1 MDKPEI
7 PHPLFRE
14 AIAAID
20 AGDTTAL
27 EQLLAQ
33 HPEIVSERLEV
44 PAEGY
49 FKQPYLL
56 WFIADNPIRTGTL
69 PNNITDIAAAIIR
82 AIQRHAPDTLQRQL
96 NYTLSLVA
104 TGNTVRECGVQL
116 PLMDLLLNA
125 GAVANGALSALA
137 HGNVSAAKH
146 LLEHGE
152 ALTLPVAACLGI
164 AGSVE
169 RLGPDASKEI
179 REVALAA
186 AAYYGQTNIIS
197 LLLQMEVDVNA
208 FPHAKCSFHSH
219 ATALHQAVSSGSLD
233 TVKIL
238 VRAGARLDIKDR
250 IFQGTPLDWAE
261 YLQNEENHNTGITK
275 QQFARIASY
284 LRTAAQ

>member
-27 EQLLAQ
+27 EKLLAQ
-33 HPEIVSERLEV
+33 HPEIVSERLDMATEN
-44 PAEGY
+44 Y
-49 FKQPYLL
+49 FQQPYLL
-56 WFIADNPIRTGTL
+56 WFIADNPIRRGTL
-69 PNNITDIAAAIIR
+69 PDNITDSAAVIIR
-82 AIQRHAPDTLQRQL
+82 AIQQHAPDTLQRQV
-96 NYTLSLVA
+96 NYALGLVA
-104 TGNTVRECGVQL
+104 TGSTARNCGVQL
-116 PLMDLLLNA
+116 PLMDLLLDA
-125 GAVANGALSALA
+125 GAIANGALSALA
-137 HGNVSAAKH
+137 NGNVSAAKH

-152 ALTLPVAACLGI
+152 ALPLPVAACLGI
-164 AGSVE
+164 ADSVE

-197 LLLQMEVDVNA
+197 LLLQMELDINA
-208 FPHAKCSFHSH
+208 FPHAKCSFHAH

-238 VRAGARLDIKDR
+238 VLAGARLDIKDK

-261 YLQNEENHNTGITK
+261 YLQNEENHNTGCTK